1 MHSFSIDL
9 NESKPLNQVPASSQV
24 PMMNRFQRKLLKRSQ
39 NIRTSANGQVGNTT
53 TAELLA
59 RRWRENTRRSR
70 PWMMLGL
77 SASSL
82 LAACAT
88 VQVASDYDRSAN
100 FSTYHTFT
108 LMQRQHRGILN
119 PLVTT
124 RAEDDISQ
132 ELQRRGYTPATDSAN
147 ADFTVDFS
155 IGSQDRIS
163 INSYPVAYAGPF
175 WGSNLDVHQY
185 REGTL
190 AIDVFDAH
198 THRPVWHGWAKKEL
212 SSKDIEQPTEPI
224 SKAVSSVLAK
234 FPPA

>member
-1 MHSFSIDL
+1 
-9 NESKPLNQVPASSQV
+9 
-24 PMMNRFQRKLLKRSQ
+24 
-39 NIRTSANGQVGNTT
+39 
-53 TAELLA
+53 
-59 RRWRENTRRSR
+59 
-70 PWMMLGL
+70 MMLGL

-82 LAACAT
+82 LASCAT

-119 PLVTT
+119 PLVAT

-147 ADFTVDFS
+147 TDFTVDFS
-155 IGSQDRIS
+155 IGAEDRIN
-163 INSYPVAYAGPF
+163 INSYPAAYMGPLGGGPVWGGPY

-212 SSKDIEQPTEPI
+212 SPKDIEQPAEPI
-224 SKAVSSVLAK
+224 NKAVSSVLAK

>member
-1 MHSFSIDL
+1 
-9 NESKPLNQVPASSQV
+9 
-24 PMMNRFQRKLLKRSQ
+24 
-39 NIRTSANGQVGNTT
+39 
-53 TAELLA
+53 
-59 RRWRENTRRSR
+59 
-70 PWMMLGL
+70 
-77 SASSL
+77 
-82 LAACAT
+82 
-88 VQVASDYDRSAN
+88 
-100 FSTYHTFT
+100 
-108 LMQRQHRGILN
+108 MQRQHRGILN

-147 ADFTVDFS
+147 TDFTVDFS
-155 IGSQDRIS
+155 IGAEDRIN
-163 INSYPVAYAGPF
+163 INSYPAAYMGPLGGGPVWGGPY

-212 SSKDIEQPTEPI
+212 SPKDIEQPAEPI
-224 SKAVSSVLAK
+224 NKAVSSVLAK